1 MQSATSDQAGWMTRL
16 ICLGWA
22 HIPLC
27 WFCCVMAHFCFA
39 SIPYMAFCDYR
50 QEIEQVSKGSH
61 MSLTVLSPI
70 KTNTT
75 NLKQNFYT
83 YVYGL
88 VNVGM
93 TETIYLDIFICW
105 CITRVL
111 QIKIYYRNMAHMI
124 ISLALYFT
132 TFIPDNIC

>member
-1 MQSATSDQAGWMTRL
+1 
-16 ICLGWA
+16 
-22 HIPLC
+22 
-27 WFCCVMAHFCFA
+27 
-39 SIPYMAFCDYR
+39 
-50 QEIEQVSKGSH
+50 
-61 MSLTVLSPI
+61 MSLTVLCPT
-70 KTNTT
+70 KANTT
-75 NLKQNFYT
+75 NLMQNFYT

-111 QIKIYYRNMAHMI
+111 QMKIYDRNMAHMI

-132 TFIPDNIC
+132 TFIPDNIG